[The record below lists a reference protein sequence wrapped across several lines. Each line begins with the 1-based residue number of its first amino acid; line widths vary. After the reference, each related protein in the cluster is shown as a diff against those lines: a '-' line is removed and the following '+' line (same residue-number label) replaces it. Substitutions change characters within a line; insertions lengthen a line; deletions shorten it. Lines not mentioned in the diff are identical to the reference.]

1 MLKDLNLRPSDQ
13 HHIDSRLI
21 MMYNVTYNLEA
32 ILASEYP
39 VRNTRE
45 SRHIHILT
53 YRQIR
58 TLKDYYRL
66 IFFPRTINHWNA
78 LPAYTT
84 VLPSLTQFSNATC
97 HVISVCVSLN
107 AHPRVNL
114 LTILTPLLSLYKLI
128 SSTFLPLFQLIPSS
142 TYVLCSM
149 LIGNSSTSWSTVLID
164 VNVVVYYK
172 SLVLLSLP
180 IFTILKMSNCKRLI
194 GPLCVHR
201 SYHQNVKECL
211 RLIYILYTKS
221 QHHVKRI
228 NSHNYNSSCAHT
240 PRQVNM
246 FF

>member
-1 MLKDLNLRPSDQ
+1 MNACKVGGNHLCWKTVANSPR
-13 HHIDSRLI
+13 
-21 MMYNVTYNLEA
+21 Y
-32 ILASEYP
+32 
-39 VRNTRE
+39 VRR
-45 SRHIHILT
+45 
-53 YRQIR
+53 
-58 TLKDYYRL
+58 
-66 IFFPRTINHWNA
+66 
-78 LPAYTT
+78 
-84 VLPSLTQFSNATC
+84 
-97 HVISVCVSLN
+97 VIAMVI
-107 AHPRVNL
+107 L
-114 LTILTPLLSLYKLI
+114 LTG
-128 SSTFLPLFQLIPSS
+128 
-142 TYVLCSM
+142 TYYLQTNRVKFRDVLCSM

-180 IFTILKMSNCKRLI
+180 IFTILKMSNCKKLI

-201 SYHQNVKECL
+201 SYHQNVKESL